1 MIRYRG
7 QCILRT
13 RTRTRTPTWTLDVG
27 YDVLAVPAV
36 QDRCVARYGV
46 DSGTVDGEPGPGD
59 GFQVPGPGGGC
70 LDGC

>member
-1 MIRYRG
+1 MYSTHPYPHPHSNLDAGR
-7 QCILRT
+7 
-13 RTRTRTPTWTLDVG
+13 WTLDVG

-36 QDRCVARYGV
+36 QGRCVARYGV

>member
-1 MIRYRG
+1 M
-7 QCILRT
+7 
-13 RTRTRTPTWTLDVG
+13 
-27 YDVLAVPAV
+27 LAVPAV
-36 QDRCVARYGV
+36 QGRCVARYGV